1 MRRKENL
8 LSIAGRVRAMALS
21 GRRRFAALTIL
32 GTKLFFLQSAAS
44 LQVMSWECPS
54 PTRIC
59 LQAGLSPEYTC
70 AFHKV
75 PTRITL

>member
-21 GRRRFAALTIL
+21 GRRRFAALTTL
-32 GTKLFFLQSAAS
+32 GTKLFFPQSAAS

-59 LQAGLSPEYTC
+59 LSAGWAEPRVHLCVS
-70 AFHKV
+70 
-75 PTRITL
+75 